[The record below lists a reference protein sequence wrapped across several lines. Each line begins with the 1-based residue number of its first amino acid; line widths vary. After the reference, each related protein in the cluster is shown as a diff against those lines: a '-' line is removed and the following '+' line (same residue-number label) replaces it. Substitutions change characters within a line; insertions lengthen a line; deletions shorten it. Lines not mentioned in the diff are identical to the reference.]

1 MSAKVSLYFEAE
13 NAEELT
19 QLVLGYAAQIRCPP
33 SWLVETPPDPEML
46 ADMEKG
52 LSDEEWDAKYDP
64 LAPPSLAST
73 DFADFPRDLKQARE
87 LGELMA
93 TGERCGAVMR
103 MGLAATALAICARN
117 EAALSLATRV
127 SGLDEP
133 RVSAFYDGYKSV
145 RR

>member
-19 QLVLGYAAQIRCPP
+19 QLVLGYAAQIRRPP
-33 SWLVETPPDPEML
+33 SWLVETPSTPKELEDQET
-46 ADMEKG
+46 
-52 LSDEEWDAKYDP
+52 LSDEEWDAKYDD
-64 LAPPSLAST
+64 APPLAST
-73 DFADFPRDLKQARE
+73 HFTDFPRDLKKARE

-103 MGLAATALAICARN
+103 MDLAATALALCARN
-117 EAALSLATRV
+117 EAAISLATRV

-133 RVSAFYDGYKSV
+133 RIGAFYDGYKSV